1 MTLVLDGICIDQ
13 ESNHLKVFNCLEKS
27 RQKYYILGQ
36 LHKSIEYP
44 TKWGPFSEARG
55 SANEA
60 GIRNQLPP
68 SQSVSQG
75 LYADFGTR
83 AQKGPSSFL
92 YSHFLR
98 HSSPLRM
105 NCVSLFT
112 LCTDFASCSCVYY
125 SPRLRRL
132 RAVVGRSGGQ
142 PECHEREDG

>member
-1 MTLVLDGICIDQ
+1 MTLILDVLCIDQ
-13 ESNHLKVFNCLEKS
+13 ESNYLNVFNCLEKS
-27 RQKYYILGQ
+27 RQKCYILGQ

-125 SPRLRRL
+125 SPRPPPPPRSRRSK
-132 RAVVGRSGGQ
+132 RPA
-142 PECHEREDG
+142 